1 MNSKSNTKQP
11 KTTNVTN
18 AQNCVEYNSIRS
30 LSYIVIK
37 RKSVIDDNVPASVGE
52 FLLAIYNIDSKEL
65 IIPRIL
71 SQ

>member
-11 KTTNVTN
+11 KTTNITN
-18 AQNCVEYNSIRS
+18 AQNCVECNSIRS
-30 LSYIVIK
+30 PSYIVIK